1 MRTPNIASGCTS
13 HPAGRELVASPH
25 VGFDVVRG
33 LSPACSTRGTR
44 RTAHAFALRR
54 RRCEEGRDD
63 ADSTCGSSR
72 STRVHCESNRSL
84 PDAVRLLMGSSHT
97 KLRWCVWAGV
107 SRQTGCVRLHA
118 LRHRPRLS
126 THAFLSAVPS
136 AIVTRWPALIEA
148 HSSHMRTTG
157 VRSTRCGDLVRPSAP
172 RVNTP
177 VVP

>member
-1 MRTPNIASGCTS
+1 MHS
-13 HPAGRELVASPH
+13 HC
-25 VGFDVVRG
+25 D
-33 LSPACSTRGTR
+33 
-44 RTAHAFALRR
+44 
-54 RRCEEGRDD
+54 DD
-63 ADSTCGSSR
+63 AAKRVAMTLIRHVARVGRRGSIA
-72 STRVHCESNRSL
+72 NRIARCL
-84 PDAVRLLMGSSHT
+84 TPFALLMGSSHT

-118 LRHRPRLS
+118 LRDRRRLS